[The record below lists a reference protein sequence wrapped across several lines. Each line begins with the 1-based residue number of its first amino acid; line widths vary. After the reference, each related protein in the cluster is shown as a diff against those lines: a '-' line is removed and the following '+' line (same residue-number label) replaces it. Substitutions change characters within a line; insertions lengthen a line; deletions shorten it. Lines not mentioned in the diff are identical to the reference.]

1 MFNTGLIDSLKLR
14 VKKSEIKVLDPNI
27 LLPYIKFY
35 PDNLSFETSLNDAE
49 PFTKI
54 IDGITYRYYFKSYP
68 NKKGYLEEYLVLQIS
83 AKMLKQRYFEG
94 ITKNNFE
101 NIVNDINN
109 QFVIKITKDVFLN
122 ALVSDIDICINQL
135 IDIKSYETA
144 ISLMNSFPKSS
155 CKPLLHM
162 IKRTNKQGKILNL
175 GLDFNKREKATNS
188 RPYCKVYHKGIEL
201 QTKSAQFYNTF
212 LSPMK
217 ASFLDNLVRYEFTI
231 KAYDH
236 KKYLIEKNLLKSDLK
251 TFKDLLDIKPAELT
265 NIAKSGL
272 NHYLEPRKMATV
284 VSGLNPIDTLISFY
298 MSELINKGSD
308 IDDLKHVLNSFEC
321 PVTKSRIKTKINA
334 ILKHINNENPTIE
347 KQLKNNEI
355 CNNFLKN
362 FGY

>member
-1 MFNTGLIDSLKLR
+1 M
-14 VKKSEIKVLDPNI
+14 
-27 LLPYIKFY
+27 
-35 PDNLSFETSLNDAE
+35 
-49 PFTKI
+49 
-54 IDGITYRYYFKSYP
+54 
-68 NKKGYLEEYLVLQIS
+68 
-83 AKMLKQRYFEG
+83 
-94 ITKNNFE
+94 
-101 NIVNDINN
+101 
-109 QFVIKITKDVFLN
+109 N